1 MPRAKLNELRR
12 RIYLVLEQGPVGD
25 GVGTIVDRLL
35 ALLILINLVAVA
47 LESVP
52 EYRAHYGLA
61 FNLIEIFSLVVFTVE
76 YGLRLW
82 VAIEHGPHRH
92 LAAMRARLKY
102 AFSPGGIVDL
112 IAVLPFWFALV
123 LPDDLRLFL
132 VFRIVRFFKI
142 ARYSPAMRS
151 LLDVLYRERRA
162 LFGCLVITMGSAL
175 VAAALMHLAE
185 GKVQPEK
192 LGTIPDALWWS
203 IVTIGTIGY
212 GDVVPITALGKL
224 IATGTIFLGLIM
236 MALPIGIIATAFAEQ
251 IHRRD
256 FIVTWGMIARVPL
269 FAELDAAAI
278 SDIMELLRAQVAEAD
293 EVIVRAGDPA
303 HSMYFIAAGEVEV
316 ALKKERLRLGVGQF
330 FGEVAVLRRARRSAT
345 ATALT
350 RTNLLVLAAQDLHA
364 LMQRDP
370 RIAARIKDVVEKR
383 VGRERCQPQG
393 RYRDRGDRRSRR
405 GEIAARARRSLHGRR
420 HKKQTARAFARA
432 GIFRGVTARLTPSP
446 SSGSRRP
453 CRRRRT

>member
-1 MPRAKLNELRR
+1 MARVRVTELRR
-12 RIYLVLEQGPVGD
+12 RVYQVLEQGPVGD
-25 GVGTIVDRLL
+25 AMGVVVDRLL
-35 ALLILINLVAVA
+35 VALILTNLIAVA

-52 EYRAHYGLA
+52 EIGARYALG
-61 FNLIEIFSLVVFTVE
+61 FNLIEIFSLFVFTVE

-82 VAIEHGPHRH
+82 VAIKHGPHRH
-92 LAAMRARLKY
+92 LAAMHSRLKY
-102 AFSPGGIVDL
+102 ALSPAGIVDL
-112 IAVLPFWFALV
+112 VAVLPFWFAFV
-123 LPDDLRLFL
+123 LPDDLRLLL
-132 VFRIVRFFKI
+132 VLRIVRFFKF

-185 GKVQPEK
+185 GKVQPDK
-192 LGTIPDALWWS
+192 LGTIPDALWWA
-203 IVTIGTIGY
+203 IVTVGTIGY
-212 GDVVPITALGKL
+212 GDVVPITVLGKL

-236 MALPIGIIATAFAEQ
+236 MALPVGIIATAFADQ

-269 FAELDAAAI
+269 FAELDAGAI
-278 SDIMELLRAQVAEAD
+278 SDIMGLLRAQVAEAG
-293 EVIVRAGDPA
+293 ETIVRTGDPA

-316 ALKKERLRLGVGQF
+316 ALKKERLRLGVGHF

-350 RTNLLVLAAQDLHA
+350 RTNLLVLSAQDLHA

-383 VGRERCQPQG
+383 VGRDVVSPK
-393 RYRDRGDRRSRR
+393 GD
-405 GEIAARARRSLHGRR
+405 I
-420 HKKQTARAFARA
+420 
-432 GIFRGVTARLTPSP
+432 VTE
-446 SSGSRRP
+446 
-453 CRRRRT
+453 

>member
-1 MPRAKLNELRR
+1 
-12 RIYLVLEQGPVGD
+12 VL
-25 GVGTIVDRLL
+25 
-35 ALLILINLVAVA
+35 
-47 LESVP
+47 
-52 EYRAHYGLA
+52 
-61 FNLIEIFSLVVFTVE
+61 
-76 YGLRLW
+76 
-82 VAIEHGPHRH
+82 
-92 LAAMRARLKY
+92 
-102 AFSPGGIVDL
+102 
-112 IAVLPFWFALV
+112 
-123 LPDDLRLFL
+123 L

-175 VAAALMHLAE
+175 VAAALMHLVE

-212 GDVVPITALGKL
+212 GDVVPITPLGKL
-224 IATGTIFLGLIM
+224 VATGTIFLGLIM

-269 FAELDAAAI
+269 FAELDATAI

-316 ALKKERLRLGVGQF
+316 ALKKETLRLGAGQF

-350 RTNLLVLAAQDLHA
+350 RTNLLVLSAQDLHA
-364 LMQRDP
+364 LMQRDS

-383 VGRERCQPQG
+383 VGREVVSLG
-393 RYRDRGDRRSRR
+393 GDIVTE
-405 GEIAARARRSLHGRR
+405 EIE
-420 HKKQTARAFARA
+420 
-432 GIFRGVTARLTPSP
+432 
-446 SSGSRRP
+446 
-453 CRRRRT
+453 

>member
-1 MPRAKLNELRR
+1 MARVRTVELRR
-12 RIYLVLEQGPVGD
+12 RIYQVLEQGPVGD
-25 GVGTIVDRLL
+25 AMGVLVDRLL
-35 ALLILINLVAVA
+35 VALILLNLIAVA

-52 EYRAHYGLA
+52 AIGTRFMLGFE
-61 FNLIEIFSLVVFTVE
+61 LIEFFSLAVFTME
-76 YGLRLW
+76 YSLRLW
-82 VAIEHGPHRH
+82 CTVEHGPHRH
-92 LAAMRARLKY
+92 LSAARARFKY
-102 AFSPGGIVDL
+102 AFSPAGIIDL
-112 IAVLPFWFALV
+112 VAVLPFWFAFV
-123 LPDDLRLFL
+123 LPDDLRLLL

-162 LFGCLVITMGSAL
+162 LFGCLVITLGSAL

-185 GKVQPEK
+185 GNVQPDK
-192 LGTIPDALWWS
+192 LGTIPDALWWA

-212 GDVVPITALGKL
+212 GDVVPVTVLGKL

-256 FIVTWGMIARVPL
+256 FIVTWSMIARVPL
-269 FAELDAAAI
+269 FAELDAAEI
-278 SDIMELLRAQVAEAD
+278 SDIMQLLRAQVAESG
-293 EVIVRAGDPA
+293 ETIVRAGDAA

-350 RTNLLVLAAQDLHA
+350 RTNLLVLSAQDLHA
-364 LMQRDP
+364 LMQRDR

-383 VGRERCQPQG
+383 VGREVVSPK
-393 RYRDRGDRRSRR
+393 GDIVTE
-405 GEIAARARRSLHGRR
+405 EIE
-420 HKKQTARAFARA
+420 
-432 GIFRGVTARLTPSP
+432 
-446 SSGSRRP
+446 
-453 CRRRRT
+453 

>member
-1 MPRAKLNELRR
+1 MARVRVTELRR
-12 RIYLVLEQGPVGD
+12 RVYQVLEQGPVGD
-25 GVGTIVDRLL
+25 AIGVVIDRLL
-35 ALLILINLVAVA
+35 VLLILLNLVAVA

-52 EYRAHYGLA
+52 EYGARYALA
-61 FNLIEIFSLVVFTVE
+61 FNLIEIVSLVVFTVE

-82 VAIEHGPHRH
+82 VAVEHGPHRH
-92 LAAMRARLKY
+92 LNGARARLKY
-102 AFSPGGIVDL
+102 ALSPAGIVDL
-112 IAVLPFWFALV
+112 AAVLPFWFAFV
-123 LPDDLRLFL
+123 LPADLRFVL

-162 LFGCLVITMGSAL
+162 LFGCVVITMGSAL

-185 GKVQPEK
+185 GKVQPDR
-192 LGTIPDALWWS
+192 LGTIPDALWWA
-203 IVTIGTIGY
+203 IVTVGTIGY
-212 GDVVPITALGKL
+212 GDVVPVTVLGKL
-224 IATGTIFLGLIM
+224 IATGTIFIGVIM
-236 MALPIGIIATAFAEQ
+236 MALPVGIIATAFAEQ

-278 SDIMELLRAQVAEAD
+278 SDIMGLLRAQVAEAG
-293 EVIVRAGDPA
+293 ETIVRAGDPA

-316 ALKKERLRLGVGQF
+316 ALKKEMLRLGVGQF
-330 FGEVAVLRRARRSAT
+330 FGEVAVLRRAHRSAT

-350 RTNLLVLAAQDLHA
+350 RTNLLVLSAQDLHA

-383 VGRERCQPQG
+383 VGRELVSPK
-393 RYRDRGDRRSRR
+393 GDIVTE
-405 GEIAARARRSLHGRR
+405 EIE
-420 HKKQTARAFARA
+420 
-432 GIFRGVTARLTPSP
+432 
-446 SSGSRRP
+446 
-453 CRRRRT
+453 

>member
-1 MPRAKLNELRR
+1 MPRRKLNELRR
-12 RIYLVLEQGPVGD
+12 RIYQVLEQGPVGD
-25 GVGTIVDRLL
+25 SLGILVDRLL
-35 ALLILINLVAVA
+35 VVLILINLIAVA

-52 EYRAHYGLA
+52 DYHARYSLA

-92 LAAMRARLKY
+92 LAAMHSRLKY
-102 AFSPGGIVDL
+102 AVSAAGIVDL
-112 IAVLPFWFALV
+112 VAVLPFWFALV
-123 LPDDLRLFL
+123 LPDDLRMLL
-132 VFRIVRFFKI
+132 VFRIVRFFKF

-185 GKVQPEK
+185 GKVQPDK
-192 LGTIPDALWWS
+192 LATIPDALWWS

-212 GDVVPITALGKL
+212 GDVVPVTALGKL

-293 EVIVRAGDPA
+293 EVIVRVGDPA

-316 ALKKERLRLGVGQF
+316 ALKKETLRLGVGQF

-383 VGRERCQPQG
+383 VGRDVVSPK
-393 RYRDRGDRRSRR
+393 GDIVTE
-405 GEIAARARRSLHGRR
+405 EIE
-420 HKKQTARAFARA
+420 
-432 GIFRGVTARLTPSP
+432 
-446 SSGSRRP
+446 
-453 CRRRRT
+453 

>member
-1 MPRAKLNELRR
+1 MARVRVTELRR
-12 RIYLVLEQGPVGD
+12 RVYQVLEQGPVGD
-25 GVGTIVDRLL
+25 AMGVVVDRLL
-35 ALLILINLVAVA
+35 VALILTNLIAVA

-52 EYRAHYGLA
+52 EIGARYALG
-61 FNLIEIFSLVVFTVE
+61 FNLIEIFSLFVFTVE

-92 LAAMRARLKY
+92 LAAMHSRLKY
-102 AFSPGGIVDL
+102 ALSPAGIVDL
-112 IAVLPFWFALV
+112 VAVLPFWFAFV
-123 LPDDLRLFL
+123 LPDDLRLLL
-132 VFRIVRFFKI
+132 VLRIVRFFKF

-185 GKVQPEK
+185 GKVQPDK
-192 LGTIPDALWWS
+192 LGTIPDALWWA
-203 IVTIGTIGY
+203 IVTVGTIGY

-236 MALPIGIIATAFAEQ
+236 MALPVGIIATAFADQ

-269 FAELDAAAI
+269 FAELDAGAI
-278 SDIMELLRAQVAEAD
+278 SDIMGLLRAQVAEAG
-293 EVIVRAGDPA
+293 ETIVRTGDPA

-316 ALKKERLRLGVGQF
+316 ALKKERLRLGVGHF

-350 RTNLLVLAAQDLHA
+350 RTNLLVLSAQDLHA

-383 VGRERCQPQG
+383 VGRDVVSPK
-393 RYRDRGDRRSRR
+393 GDIVTE
-405 GEIAARARRSLHGRR
+405 EIE
-420 HKKQTARAFARA
+420 
-432 GIFRGVTARLTPSP
+432 
-446 SSGSRRP
+446 
-453 CRRRRT
+453 

>member
-1 MPRAKLNELRR
+1 MARVRVTELRR
-12 RIYLVLEQGPVGD
+12 RVYQVLEQGPVGD
-25 GVGTIVDRLL
+25 AMGVVIDRLL
-35 ALLILINLVAVA
+35 VLLILLNLVAVA

-52 EYRAHYGLA
+52 EYGARYALA
-61 FNLIEIFSLVVFTVE
+61 FNLIEIVSLVVFTVE

-82 VAIEHGPHRH
+82 VAVEHGPHRH
-92 LAAMRARLKY
+92 LNGARARLKY
-102 AFSPGGIVDL
+102 ALSPAGIVDL
-112 IAVLPFWFALV
+112 AAVLPFWFAFV
-123 LPDDLRLFL
+123 LPADLRFVL

-162 LFGCLVITMGSAL
+162 LFGCVVITMGSAL

-185 GKVQPEK
+185 GNVQPDR
-192 LGTIPDALWWS
+192 LGTIPDALWWA
-203 IVTIGTIGY
+203 IVTVGTIGY
-212 GDVVPITALGKL
+212 GDVVPVTVLGKL
-224 IATGTIFLGLIM
+224 IATGTIFIGVIM
-236 MALPIGIIATAFAEQ
+236 MALPVGIIATAFAEQ

-278 SDIMELLRAQVAEAD
+278 SDIMQLLRAQVAEAG
-293 EVIVRAGDPA
+293 ETIVRAGDPA

-316 ALKKERLRLGVGQF
+316 ALKKEMLRLGVGHF

-350 RTNLLVLAAQDLHA
+350 RTNLLVLSAQDLHA
-364 LMQRDP
+364 LMQRDS

-383 VGRERCQPQG
+383 VGRDVVSPK
-393 RYRDRGDRRSRR
+393 GDIVTE
-405 GEIAARARRSLHGRR
+405 EIE
-420 HKKQTARAFARA
+420 
-432 GIFRGVTARLTPSP
+432 
-446 SSGSRRP
+446 
-453 CRRRRT
+453 

>member
-1 MPRAKLNELRR
+1 MPSAF
-12 RIYLVLEQGPVGD
+12 
-25 GVGTIVDRLL
+25 
-35 ALLILINLVAVA
+35 VA
-47 LESVP
+47 
-52 EYRAHYGLA
+52 
-61 FNLIEIFSLVVFTVE
+61 IEIFSLVVFSVE
-76 YGLRLW
+76 YALRLW
-82 VAIEHGPHRH
+82 AAVEHGPNRH
-92 LAAMRARLKY
+92 LNALRARLKY
-102 AFSPGGIVDL
+102 ALSPSGIIDL

-123 LPDDLRLFL
+123 LPDDLRLL
-132 VFRIVRFFKI
+132 VVFRIVRFFKI

-162 LFGCLVITMGSAL
+162 LFGCLVITLGTSL

-185 GKVQPEK
+185 GKVQPDK
-192 LGTIPDALWWS
+192 LGTIPDALWWA

-224 IATGTIFLGLIM
+224 IATGTIFAGLIM

-256 FIVTWGMIARVPL
+256 FIVTWSMIARVPL

-278 SDIMELLRAQVAEAD
+278 SDIMELLRAQVVETG

-316 ALKKERLRLGVGQF
+316 ALKKEHIRLGVGQF

-364 LMQRDP
+364 LMQRRP
-370 RIAARIKDVVEKR
+370 AHRPAH
-383 VGRERCQPQG
+383 QG
-393 RYRDRGDRRSRR
+393 RG
-405 GEIAARARRSLHGRR
+405 GEARRPRTGVARGRHR
-420 HKKQTARAFARA
+420 D
-432 GIFRGVTARLTPSP
+432 GGD
-446 SSGSRRP
+446 
-453 CRRRRT
+453 

>member
-1 MPRAKLNELRR
+1 
-12 RIYLVLEQGPVGD
+12 
-25 GVGTIVDRLL
+25 
-35 ALLILINLVAVA
+35 
-47 LESVP
+47 
-52 EYRAHYGLA
+52 
-61 FNLIEIFSLVVFTVE
+61 
-76 YGLRLW
+76 
-82 VAIEHGPHRH
+82 
-92 LAAMRARLKY
+92 
-102 AFSPGGIVDL
+102 
-112 IAVLPFWFALV
+112 
-123 LPDDLRLFL
+123 
-132 VFRIVRFFKI
+132 
-142 ARYSPAMRS
+142 
-151 LLDVLYRERRA
+151 
-162 LFGCLVITMGSAL
+162 
-175 VAAALMHLAE
+175 LMHLAE
-185 GKVQPEK
+185 GKVQPDK

-236 MALPIGIIATAFAEQ
+236 MALPVGIIATAFADQ

-278 SDIMELLRAQVAEAD
+278 SDIMGLLRAQVAEVG
-293 EVIVRAGDPA
+293 EVIVRVGDPA

-316 ALKKERLRLGVGQF
+316 ALKKETLRLGVGHF

-383 VGRERCQPQG
+383 VGRDVVSPQG
-393 RYRDRGDRRSRR
+393 DIVTE
-405 GEIAARARRSLHGRR
+405 EIE
-420 HKKQTARAFARA
+420 
-432 GIFRGVTARLTPSP
+432 
-446 SSGSRRP
+446 
-453 CRRRRT
+453 

>member
-1 MPRAKLNELRR
+1 MARAGATELRR
-12 RIYLVLEQGPVGD
+12 RIYQVLEQGPVGD
-25 GVGTIVDRLL
+25 RTSVAVDRLL
-35 ALLILINLVAVA
+35 VALILVNLVAVA

-52 EYRAHYGLA
+52 EIGARYALG
-61 FNLIEIFSLVVFTVE
+61 FVLIEVFSLVVFTVE

-82 VAIEHGPHRH
+82 VAVEHGPHRH
-92 LAAMRARLKY
+92 LRAARARLKY
-102 AFSPGGIVDL
+102 ALSPAGIIDL
-112 IAVLPFWFALV
+112 VAVLPFWFAFV
-123 LPDDLRLFL
+123 LPEDFRLLL

-142 ARYSPAMRS
+142 ARYSPAARS

-162 LFGCLVITMGSAL
+162 LFGCLVIAMGSAL

-185 GKVQPEK
+185 GKVQPDK
-192 LGTIPDALWWS
+192 LGTIPDALWWA
-203 IVTIGTIGY
+203 IVTVGTIGY
-212 GDVVPITALGKL
+212 GDVVPVTVLGKF

-236 MALPIGIIATAFAEQ
+236 MALPIGIVATAFAEQ

-269 FAELDAAAI
+269 FAELDAGEI
-278 SDIMELLRAQVAEAD
+278 SDIMELLRAQVAQPG

-350 RTNLLVLAAQDLHA
+350 RTNLLVLSAQDLHA

-370 RIAARIKDVVEKR
+370 RVAARIKDMVEKR
-383 VGRERCQPQG
+383 VGRELVSPK
-393 RYRDRGDRRSRR
+393 GDIVTE
-405 GEIAARARRSLHGRR
+405 EIE
-420 HKKQTARAFARA
+420 
-432 GIFRGVTARLTPSP
+432 
-446 SSGSRRP
+446 
-453 CRRRRT
+453 

>member
-1 MPRAKLNELRR
+1 M
-12 RIYLVLEQGPVGD
+12 
-25 GVGTIVDRLL
+25 
-35 ALLILINLVAVA
+35 
-47 LESVP
+47 
-52 EYRAHYGLA
+52 
-61 FNLIEIFSLVVFTVE
+61 
-76 YGLRLW
+76 
-82 VAIEHGPHRH
+82 
-92 LAAMRARLKY
+92 
-102 AFSPGGIVDL
+102 
-112 IAVLPFWFALV
+112 
-123 LPDDLRLFL
+123 LPDDLRLLL

-185 GKVQPEK
+185 GKVQPDK
-192 LGTIPDALWWS
+192 LGTIPDALWWA

-236 MALPIGIIATAFAEQ
+236 MALPVGIIATAFAEQ

-278 SDIMELLRAQVAEAD
+278 SDIMELLRAQVAEAG
-293 EVIVRAGDPA
+293 ETIVRAGDPA

-316 ALKKERLRLGVGQF
+316 ALKKETLRLGVGHF

-350 RTNLLVLAAQDLHA
+350 RTNLLVLSAQDLHA

-383 VGRERCQPQG
+383 VGRDVVSPK
-393 RYRDRGDRRSRR
+393 GDIVTE
-405 GEIAARARRSLHGRR
+405 EIE
-420 HKKQTARAFARA
+420 
-432 GIFRGVTARLTPSP
+432 IE
-446 SSGSRRP
+446 
-453 CRRRRT
+453 